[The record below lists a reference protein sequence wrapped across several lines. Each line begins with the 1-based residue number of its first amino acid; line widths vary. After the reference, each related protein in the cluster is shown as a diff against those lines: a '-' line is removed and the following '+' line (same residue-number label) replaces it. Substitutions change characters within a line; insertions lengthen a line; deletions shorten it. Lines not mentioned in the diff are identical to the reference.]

1 MQLKRKLLLLEDDP
15 YIRTMIR
22 QCLSGQ
28 EWEIAEVVT
37 VAEAIVVA
45 EAFVPDLV
53 IMDLGLPDGD
63 GKKFLRSF
71 RARSNA
77 AVMVLTARGQ
87 EQEKVFAL
95 DAGADDYLTKP
106 FSMVELQARMRA
118 HLRRSTA
125 PAQEAASHY
134 RFGDIEVDLEA
145 RRVLRAGQLLH
156 LTPKEFDLLSLLLV
170 NAGKVVTQRN
180 MMVEIWGPAFLD
192 QTHYLRIYMGHL
204 RHKLEQ
210 DPARPRYILTETGVG
225 YRFEL

>member
-15 YIRTMIR
+15 HIRKMIR
-22 QCLSGQ
+22 QCLPDQ

-37 VAEAIVVA
+37 VAEAIAVA
-45 EAFVPDLV
+45 AAFEPDLV

-71 RARSNA
+71 RTGSNA
-77 AVMVLTARGQ
+77 TVMVLTARGQ

-106 FSMVELQARMRA
+106 FSVVELQARIRA

-125 PAQEAASHY
+125 ALQQTPSQY
-134 RFGDIEVDLEA
+134 QFGDIDVDLQT
-145 RRVLRAGQLLH
+145 RRVTRAGQLLH

-170 NAGKVVTQRN
+170 NAGKVVTQRR

-210 DPARPRYILTETGVG
+210 DPARPRFILTETGVG
-225 YRFEL
+225 YRLEL

>member
-1 MQLKRKLLLLEDDP
+1 MQLKRKLLLLEDDAH
-15 YIRTMIR
+15 IRTMIR
-22 QCLSGQ
+22 QCLSDQ
-28 EWEIAEVVT
+28 EWEIAEVIT
-37 VAEAIVVA
+37 VAEAIAVA
-45 EAFVPDLV
+45 AAVEPDLV

-63 GKKFLRSF
+63 GKKFLRNF
-71 RARSNA
+71 RTGSNA
-77 AVMVLTARGQ
+77 TVMVLTARGQ

-106 FSMVELQARMRA
+106 FSVAELQARIRA

-125 PAQEAASHY
+125 ASQEAASHY
-134 RFGDIEVDLEA
+134 QFGDIEVDLQM
-145 RRVLRAGQLLH
+145 RRVSRAGQAVH

-170 NAGKVVTQRN
+170 NAGKVVTQRR

-210 DPARPRYILTETGVG
+210 DPARPRFILTETGVG
-225 YRFEL
+225 YRLEL

>member
-1 MQLKRKLLLLEDDP
+1 MQLKRKLLLLEDDAH
-15 YIRTMIR
+15 IRKMIR
-22 QCLSGQ
+22 QCLADQ

-37 VAEAIVVA
+37 VAEAIAVA
-45 EAFVPDLV
+45 AAFEPDLV

-71 RARSNA
+71 RTGSNA
-77 AVMVLTARGQ
+77 TVMVLTARGQ

-106 FSMVELQARMRA
+106 FSVVELQARIRA

-125 PAQEAASHY
+125 ALQQTPSHY
-134 RFGDIEVDLEA
+134 QFGDIDVDLQA
-145 RRVLRAGQLLH
+145 RRVSRAGQLLH

-170 NAGKVVTQRN
+170 NAGKVVTQRR

-225 YRFEL
+225 YRLEL

>member
-1 MQLKRKLLLLEDDP
+1 MQLKRKLLLLEDDAH
-15 YIRTMIR
+15 IRKMIR
-22 QCLSGQ
+22 QCLADQ

-37 VAEAIVVA
+37 VAEAIAVA
-45 EAFVPDLV
+45 AAFEPDLV

-71 RARSNA
+71 RTGSNA
-77 AVMVLTARGQ
+77 TVMVLTARGQ

-106 FSMVELQARMRA
+106 FSVVELQARIRA
-118 HLRRSTA
+118 HLRRNTA
-125 PAQEAASHY
+125 ALQQTPSHY
-134 RFGDIEVDLEA
+134 QFGDIDVDLQA
-145 RRVLRAGQLLH
+145 RRVSRAGQLLH

-170 NAGKVVTQRN
+170 NAGKVVTQRR

-225 YRFEL
+225 YRLEL